1 MLRQA
6 RQCPGRWVRRM
17 QTRPTMYS
25 VQTSYLTHAERSS
38 AFVCFMAII
47 SWWAYL
53 ACLVSRSLVTLHL
66 SLCLVRSR
74 QIQRRI
80 PYQSRSPA
88 KAGHKHLP
96 WQRNGNIAGAYSV
109 RVWLEGRNS
118 ELTLGQTASCSKWV
132 NKPKKRFPPQ
142 FLQCCFISLCTLP
155 EKRLGTD
162 KMSCPCS
169 RCRRP
174 EGKRQIETELFRGAP
189 SARKILPRI
198 PPPTS
203 RP

>member
-25 VQTSYLTHAERSS
+25 IQTSYLTHAERPS

-47 SWWAYL
+47 SWWACL

-96 WQRNGNIAGAYSV
+96 WQRNGNIASAYSV

-118 ELTLGQTASCSKWV
+118 ELTLGQTAS
-132 NKPKKRFPPQ
+132 
-142 FLQCCFISLCTLP
+142 LQQMGKQAQ
-155 EKRLGTD
+155 EK
-162 KMSCPCS
+162 
-169 RCRRP
+169 
-174 EGKRQIETELFRGAP
+174 
-189 SARKILPRI
+189 I
-198 PPPTS
+198 PPTVSSMLLHIALHAAGEAS
-203 RP
+203 RHRQNVVPMFTLSPP